1 MKFQCVLSQTRSG
14 SWGSRKVHWGHNFW
28 GRLFCHRDTKQSS
41 FILFEI
47 RKNKDRPTE
56 STLVRGLMGR
66 AMGIW
71 YLLPLY
77 TFRSL
82 QHTLLI
88 FCFLMFGTEVYQSP
102 VSNRML
108 NFRKWGVEWAN
119 KAPKQSSPF
128 RPSVKQ
134 MVTPVAIHFL
144 PFPSCHCCIKS
155 SWGNF
160 TSGLVVCPE
169 LQQSYANVIC

>member
-1 MKFQCVLSQTRSG
+1 MRFQCVLPQTRSD
-14 SWGSRKVHWGHNFW
+14 SLSSRKVHWGHSFW

-47 RKNKDRPTE
+47 RKNKGRPTA
-56 STLVRGLMGR
+56 SSLVRVPMGR
-66 AMGIW
+66 AMGIC
-71 YLLPLY
+71 YFLPLY

-88 FCFLMFGTEVYQSP
+88 CSCLALKFIKAQWITECWISESEEWNGLIKLQNK
-102 VSNRML
+102 VSLSDHQWSRWWHL
-108 NFRKWGVEWAN
+108 WLYIA
-119 KAPKQSSPF
+119 
-128 RPSVKQ
+128 
-134 MVTPVAIHFL
+134 
-144 PFPSCHCCIKS
+144 FPSCHCYIKS

-169 LQQSYANVIC
+169 LQQSYTNVIC